1 MILIKGVC
9 RSLSYSG
16 GTAGRCLT
24 HRLNFGTWKRA
35 DTHGTARDESFMKV
49 KDNPARSFGRK
60 NPIVVDGR
68 TPPARRDVSLRW
80 LAGVCLTGV
89 TSTALM
95 AIALSAAVDGR
106 ERLAI
111 PASAFAKAARDDA
124 DASANVLRGSRL
136 VQTAVIAKPSNR
148 RVLQVPTAV
157 RQGDSD
163 VIHYEPFSEVKMA
176 LAANY
181 GEPPAYPAFDPFAVF
196 SSGDQ
201 SREQHH
207 GADVIYDTDV
217 QGEVELRSIAFPMTR
232 PDAPFAAA
240 LTTEEIEA
248 TILAHEATLQDSV
261 GEISMLS
268 YVDPDRFEPEP
279 SLLPLKPALAA
290 QIVDENVSVSA
301 LQSVF
306 TRDFSDDILPV
317 RQAVEAT
324 ALLTAAGYPSPQA
337 SELGRLIQ
345 EGTGSPVLQ
354 AGDTLRIGL
363 LRMGRNMRVVRL
375 SLYRNGKHD
384 MTMALNDK
392 GRFVPGA
399 EPAMSDAVANAAAD
413 ETDLLLGSTQKP
425 VRVYD
430 GIYRAMLSYD
440 LTEDMSAQLINLL
453 ASRVDLQSQALADDS
468 LELFFSSAAPDGGAT
483 KESELFFINA
493 KIGGEE
499 FALYRFRDPET
510 GAVDFYDQDGHSIRR
525 FLLRNPVPNGR
536 FTSGFG
542 MRRHPVLKYARM
554 HPGVDWAAPTGTPII
569 AAGDGVVEKAGWAN
583 GYGNQTIIRHANGYE
598 TSYNH
603 QSKIASGIK
612 PGTRVRQGQLIGYVG
627 STGLVTGPH
636 LHYELLVNGTKVD
649 PMKIRFPNSDALSGE
664 NLARFESERT
674 RIDALLGND
683 EGGKVAS
690 ASR

>member
-1 MILIKGVC
+1 
-9 RSLSYSG
+9 
-16 GTAGRCLT
+16 
-24 HRLNFGTWKRA
+24 
-35 DTHGTARDESFMKV
+35 MKV
-49 KDNPARSFGRK
+49 KDNPARAFGRR

-80 LAGVCLTGV
+80 LAGVCLTGL

-106 ERLAI
+106 QRLAI
-111 PASAFAKAARDDA
+111 PASAFAKTAIDRLDDEDSAARGD
-124 DASANVLRGSRL
+124 RL

-148 RVLQVPTAV
+148 RILQVPTAV

-181 GEPPAYPAFDPFAVF
+181 GETPSYPKFDPYEVFA
-196 SSGDQ
+196 SGDQ
-201 SREQHH
+201 PAPAARA
-207 GADVIYDTDV
+207 ADIIYDTDV
-217 QGEVELRSIAFPMTR
+217 QGEVEIRSIAFPMTR
-232 PDAPFAAA
+232 PDAPYAAD
-240 LTTEEIEA
+240 LTSEEIEA
-248 TILAHEATLQDSV
+248 TILANEASLQDSV

-279 SLLPLKPALAA
+279 SLLAIKPGLAA

-317 RQAVEAT
+317 RQAVDT
-324 ALLTAAGYPSPQA
+324 SDLLTAAGYPPPQSA
-337 SELGRLIQ
+337 ELGRLIK
-345 EGTGSPVLQ
+345 EGTGSAMLQ

-375 SLYRNGKHD
+375 SLYRNGEHA

-392 GRFVPGA
+392 GRFVKGTP
-399 EPAMSDAVANAAAD
+399 PAMSDAVANASAD
-413 ETDLLLGSTQKP
+413 DTDLLLGSNQKS
-425 VRVYD
+425 VRIYD

-440 LTEDMSAQLINLL
+440 LTEQMSSQLINLL
-453 ASRVDLQSQALADDS
+453 ASKVDLQSQASPDDS
-468 LELFFSSAAPDGGAT
+468 LELFFSDATPDGGAS
-483 KESELFFINA
+483 EDSELFYIDA
-493 KIGGEE
+493 EIGGEKIQ
-499 FALYRFRDPET
+499 LYRFRDPET
-510 GAVDFYDQDGHSIRR
+510 GAVDFYDKDGKSIRR
-525 FLLRNPVPNGR
+525 FLLRNPVPKGR

-569 AAGDGVVEKAGWAN
+569 AAGDGIVEKAGWSS

-603 QSKIASGIK
+603 QSKIAPGVK
-612 PGTRVRQGQLIGYVG
+612 PGARIKQGQLIGYVG
-627 STGLVTGPH
+627 ATGLVTGAH
-636 LHYELLVNGTKVD
+636 LHYEVIVNGTKVN
-649 PMKIRFPNSDALSGE
+649 PMKIRFPNSEALSGD
-664 NLARFESERT
+664 NLARFESERA
-674 RIDALLGND
+674 RIDSLLGND
-683 EGGKVAS
+683 GGQVAS
-690 ASR
+690 ASQ

>member
-1 MILIKGVC
+1 
-9 RSLSYSG
+9 
-16 GTAGRCLT
+16 
-24 HRLNFGTWKRA
+24 
-35 DTHGTARDESFMKV
+35 MKV
-49 KDNPARSFGRK
+49 KDNPARSFGRR

-80 LAGVCLTGV
+80 LAGVCLTGL

-95 AIALSAAVDGR
+95 AVALSVAVDGR

-111 PASAFAKAARDDA
+111 PASAFAKTALPGPDA
-124 DASANVLRGSRL
+124 NDSAVRGSRL

-148 RVLQVPTAV
+148 RILQVPTAV

-163 VIHYEPFSEVKMA
+163 VVHYEPFSEVKMA

-181 GEPPAYPAFDPFAVF
+181 GETPSYPAFDPFAVF
-196 SSGDQ
+196 SSSDTPTDVQ
-201 SREQHH
+201 H

-217 QGEVELRSIAFPMTR
+217 QGEVEIRSIAFPMTR
-232 PDAPFAAA
+232 PDAPFAAD
-240 LTTEEIEA
+240 LSTEEIEA
-248 TILAHEATLQDSV
+248 TILANEAMIQDSV

-279 SLLPLKPALAA
+279 SLLPLKPALNA
-290 QIVDENVSVSA
+290 QIIDENVSVSA

-317 RQAVEAT
+317 RQAVET
-324 ALLTAAGYPSPQA
+324 AQLLTAAGYPPPQA
-337 SELGRLIQ
+337 NELGRLIQ
-345 EGTGSPVLQ
+345 EGTGSAMLR

-375 SLYRNGKHD
+375 SLYRNGEHR
-384 MTMALNDK
+384 MTMALNDD
-392 GRFVPGA
+392 GRFVKGTP
-399 EPAMSDAVANAAAD
+399 PAMSDAVANATAD
-413 ETDLLLGSTQKP
+413 ETDLLLGTAQKP

-440 LTEDMSAQLINLL
+440 LNEQMSAQLVNLL
-453 ASRVDLQSQALADDS
+453 ASKVDLQSQASPEDT
-468 LELFFSSAAPDGGAT
+468 LELFFSDADPKGGAT
-483 KESELFFINA
+483 DGSELFYIDA
-493 KIGGEE
+493 EIGGQEI
-499 FALYRFRDPET
+499 ALYRFRDPET
-510 GAVDFYDQDGHSIRR
+510 GAVDFYDKDGRSIRR

-536 FTSGFG
+536 FTSGYG

-569 AAGDGVVEKAGWAN
+569 AAGDGIVEKAGWAS
-583 GYGNQTIIRHANGYE
+583 GYGNQTIIRHTNGYE

-603 QSKIASGIK
+603 QSKIAGGVK
-612 PGTRVRQGQLIGYVG
+612 PGARVKQGQIIGYVG
-627 STGLVTGPH
+627 ATGLVTGAH
-636 LHYELLVNGTKVD
+636 LHYEVIVNGTKVD
-649 PMKIRFPNSDALSGE
+649 PMKIRFPNSDALTGD
-664 NLARFESERT
+664 NLARFQSERA

-683 EGGKVAS
+683 NAGGQVAS
-690 ASR
+690 NAN

>member
-1 MILIKGVC
+1 
-9 RSLSYSG
+9 
-16 GTAGRCLT
+16 
-24 HRLNFGTWKRA
+24 
-35 DTHGTARDESFMKV
+35 MKV
-49 KDNPARSFGRK
+49 KDNPARSFGRR

-80 LAGVCLTGV
+80 LAGVCLTGL

-95 AIALSAAVDGR
+95 AVALSVAVDGR

-111 PASAFAKAARDDA
+111 PASAFAKTALPGPDA
-124 DASANVLRGSRL
+124 NDSAVRGSRL

-148 RVLQVPTAV
+148 RILQVPTAV

-163 VIHYEPFSEVKMA
+163 VVHYEPFSEVKMA

-181 GEPPAYPAFDPFAVF
+181 GETPSYPAFDPFAVF
-196 SSGDQ
+196 SSSDAPTDVQ
-201 SREQHH
+201 H

-217 QGEVELRSIAFPMTR
+217 QGEVEIRSIAFPMTR
-232 PDAPFAAA
+232 PDAPFAAD
-240 LTTEEIEA
+240 LSTEEIEA
-248 TILAHEATLQDSV
+248 TILANEASLQDSV

-279 SLLPLKPALAA
+279 SLLPLKPALNA
-290 QIVDENVSVSA
+290 QIIDENVSVSA

-317 RQAVEAT
+317 RQAVET
-324 ALLTAAGYPSPQA
+324 AQLLTAAGYPPPQA
-337 SELGRLIQ
+337 NELGRLIQ
-345 EGTGSPVLQ
+345 EGTGSAMLR

-375 SLYRNGKHD
+375 SLYRNGEHR
-384 MTMALNDK
+384 MTMALNDD
-392 GRFVPGA
+392 GRFVKGTP
-399 EPAMSDAVANAAAD
+399 PAMSDAVANATAD
-413 ETDLLLGSTQKP
+413 ETDLLLGTAQKP

-440 LTEDMSAQLINLL
+440 LNEQMSAQLVNLL
-453 ASRVDLQSQALADDS
+453 ASKVDLQSQASPEDT
-468 LELFFSSAAPDGGAT
+468 LELFFSDADPKGGAT
-483 KESELFFINA
+483 DGSELFYIDA
-493 KIGGEE
+493 EIGGQEI
-499 FALYRFRDPET
+499 ALYRFRDPET
-510 GAVDFYDQDGHSIRR
+510 GAVDFYDKDGRSIRR

-536 FTSGFG
+536 FTSGYG

-569 AAGDGVVEKAGWAN
+569 AAGDGIVEKAGWAS

-603 QSKIASGIK
+603 QSKIAGGVK
-612 PGTRVRQGQLIGYVG
+612 PGARVKQGQIIGYVG
-627 STGLVTGPH
+627 ATGLVTGAH
-636 LHYELLVNGTKVD
+636 LHYEVIVNGTKVD
-649 PMKIRFPNSDALSGE
+649 PMKIRFPNSDALTGE
-664 NLARFESERT
+664 NLARFQSERA

-683 EGGKVAS
+683 NAGGQVAS
-690 ASR
+690 NAN

>member
-1 MILIKGVC
+1 
-9 RSLSYSG
+9 
-16 GTAGRCLT
+16 
-24 HRLNFGTWKRA
+24 
-35 DTHGTARDESFMKV
+35 MKV
-49 KDNPARSFGRK
+49 KDNPARSFGRR

-80 LAGVCLTGV
+80 LAGVCLTGL

-95 AIALSAAVDGR
+95 AVALSVAVDGR

-111 PASAFAKAARDDA
+111 PASAFAKTALPGPDA
-124 DASANVLRGSRL
+124 NDSAVRGSRL

-148 RVLQVPTAV
+148 RILQVPTAV

-163 VIHYEPFSEVKMA
+163 VVHYEPFSEVKMA

-181 GEPPAYPAFDPFAVF
+181 GETPSYPAFDPFAVF
-196 SSGDQ
+196 SSSDAPTDVQ
-201 SREQHH
+201 H

-217 QGEVELRSIAFPMTR
+217 QGEVEIRSIAFPMTR
-232 PDAPFAAA
+232 PDAPFAAD
-240 LTTEEIEA
+240 LSTEEIEA
-248 TILAHEATLQDSV
+248 TILANEASLQDSV

-279 SLLPLKPALAA
+279 SLLPLKPALSA
-290 QIVDENVSVSA
+290 QVIDENVSVSA

-317 RQAVEAT
+317 RQAVDT
-324 ALLTAAGYPSPQA
+324 AQLLTAAGYPPPQA
-337 SELGRLIQ
+337 NELGRLIQ
-345 EGTGSPVLQ
+345 EGTGSAMLR

-375 SLYRNGKHD
+375 SLYRNGEHR
-384 MTMALNDK
+384 MTMALNDD
-392 GRFVPGA
+392 GRFVKGTP
-399 EPAMSDAVANAAAD
+399 PAMSDAVANATAD
-413 ETDLLLGSTQKP
+413 ETDLLLGTAQKP

-440 LTEDMSAQLINLL
+440 LNEQMSAQLVNLL
-453 ASRVDLQSQALADDS
+453 ASKVDLQSQASPEDT
-468 LELFFSSAAPDGGAT
+468 LELFFSDADPKGGAT
-483 KESELFFINA
+483 DGSELFYIDA
-493 KIGGEE
+493 EIGGQEI
-499 FALYRFRDPET
+499 ALYRFRDPET
-510 GAVDFYDQDGHSIRR
+510 GAVDFYDKDGRSIRR

-536 FTSGFG
+536 FTSGYG

-569 AAGDGVVEKAGWAN
+569 AAGDGIVEKAGWAS

-603 QSKIASGIK
+603 QSKIAGGVK
-612 PGTRVRQGQLIGYVG
+612 PGARVKQGQIIGYVG
-627 STGLVTGPH
+627 ATGLVTGAH
-636 LHYELLVNGTKVD
+636 LHYEVIVNGTKVD
-649 PMKIRFPNSDALSGE
+649 PMKIRFPNSDALTGD
-664 NLARFESERT
+664 NLARFQSERA

-683 EGGKVAS
+683 NAGGQVAS
-690 ASR
+690 NAN

>member
-1 MILIKGVC
+1 
-9 RSLSYSG
+9 
-16 GTAGRCLT
+16 
-24 HRLNFGTWKRA
+24 
-35 DTHGTARDESFMKV
+35 MKV
-49 KDNPARSFGRK
+49 KDNPARSFGRR

-80 LAGVCLTGV
+80 LAGACLTGL

-95 AIALSAAVDGR
+95 AVALSVAVDGR

-111 PASAFAKAARDDA
+111 PASAFAKTALPGPDANDSAVRGAR
-124 DASANVLRGSRL
+124 LI
-136 VQTAVIAKPSNR
+136 QTAVIAKPSNR
-148 RVLQVPTAV
+148 RILQVPTAV

-163 VIHYEPFSEVKMA
+163 VVHYEPFSEVKMA

-181 GEPPAYPAFDPFAVF
+181 GETPSYPAFDPFAVF
-196 SSGDQ
+196 SSSDAPTDVQ
-201 SREQHH
+201 H

-217 QGEVELRSIAFPMTR
+217 QGEVEIRSIAFPMTR
-232 PDAPFAAA
+232 PDAPFAAD
-240 LTTEEIEA
+240 LSTEEIEA
-248 TILAHEATLQDSV
+248 TILANEAMLQDSV

-279 SLLPLKPALAA
+279 SLLPLKPALSA
-290 QIVDENVSVSA
+290 QIIDENVSVSA

-317 RQAVEAT
+317 RQAVDTA
-324 ALLTAAGYPSPQA
+324 ALLTAAGYPPPQA
-337 SELGRLIQ
+337 NELGRLIE
-345 EGTGSPVLQ
+345 EGTGSAMLR

-375 SLYRNGKHD
+375 SLYRNGEHR

-392 GRFVPGA
+392 GRFVKGTP
-399 EPAMSDAVANAAAD
+399 PAMSDAVANATAD
-413 ETDLLLGSTQKP
+413 ETDLLLGTAQKP

-440 LTEDMSAQLINLL
+440 LNEQMSAQLVNLL
-453 ASRVDLQSQALADDS
+453 ASKVDLQSQASPEDT
-468 LELFFSSAAPDGGAT
+468 LELFFSDADPKGGAT
-483 KESELFFINA
+483 DGSELFYIDA
-493 KIGGEE
+493 EIGGQEI
-499 FALYRFRDPET
+499 ALYRFRDPET
-510 GAVDFYDQDGHSIRR
+510 GAVDFYDKDGRSIRR

-536 FTSGFG
+536 FTSGYG

-569 AAGDGVVEKAGWAN
+569 AAGDGVVEKAGWAS

-603 QSKIASGIK
+603 QSKIAGGVK
-612 PGTRVRQGQLIGYVG
+612 PGARIKQGQIIGYVG
-627 STGLVTGPH
+627 ATGLVTGAH
-636 LHYELLVNGTKVD
+636 LHYEVIVNGTKVD

-664 NLARFESERT
+664 NLARFQSERA

-683 EGGKVAS
+683 NAGGQVAS
-690 ASR
+690 NAN